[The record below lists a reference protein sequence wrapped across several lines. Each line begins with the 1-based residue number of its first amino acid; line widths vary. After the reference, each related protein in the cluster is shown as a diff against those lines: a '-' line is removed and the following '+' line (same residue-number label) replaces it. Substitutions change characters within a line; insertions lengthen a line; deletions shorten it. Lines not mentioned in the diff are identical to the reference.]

1 MWLYRLQLLKK
12 LWLSKFQAL
21 HLLVLR
27 RPLVGLGSGALSLV
41 LQLGAGRLSY
51 FLTLFQGANTTS
63 TLLLGMLA
71 SLNDTTGVP
80 STPFVA
86 SPAMAPMTRASRP
99 PPRGRRPCE
108 QPSRMKRGR
117 RLDGG
122 EEADVAGGRGGRPPR
137 TRRTPAAG
145 RRADAP
151 SRHVPGTWFLFRLHR
166 RRCLKRSSLRIPA
179 GVPRR
184 PHSSFGNE
192 VHGTRNIASFC
203 VPGDKGHVQRR
214 DGLIDFPR
222 T

>member
-51 FLTLFQGANTTS
+51 FLTPFQGANTTS

-151 SRHVPGTWFLFRLHR
+151 SRHVPGTCMVLVPVASATIFEAQFPPHTSRRPASSPFLIRE
-166 RRCLKRSSLRIPA
+166 RSSRNTEHCVVLRS
-179 GVPRR
+179 R
-184 PHSSFGNE
+184 
-192 VHGTRNIASFC
+192 
-203 VPGDKGHVQRR
+203 
-214 DGLIDFPR
+214 
-222 T
+222 